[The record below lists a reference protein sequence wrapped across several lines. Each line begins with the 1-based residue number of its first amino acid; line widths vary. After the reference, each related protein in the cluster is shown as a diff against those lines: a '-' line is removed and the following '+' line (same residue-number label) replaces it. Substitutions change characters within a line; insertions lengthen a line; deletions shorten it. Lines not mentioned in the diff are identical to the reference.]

1 MSEPFIGEVTMFAG
15 GIAPPGW
22 AQCNGQLLQIAQ
34 NETLFSLIGTTYGGD
49 GTTTFALPD
58 LRGRTAINSGHG
70 VGLNNYAIGE
80 QGGAETVTLTESQI
94 PSHTH
99 ALQASANAGSWAKP
113 AGKVLAKSRRWN
125 IYRPNVPG
133 DNMNLSAIASTGDG
147 QPHNNMMPFQCV
159 NFIIALQGR
168 FPERN

>member
-15 GIAPPGW
+15 GYAPQGW
-22 AQCNGQLLQIAQ
+22 AQCDGQLLQIAE

-49 GTTTFALPD
+49 GRQTFALPD
-58 LRGRTAINSGHG
+58 LRGRTAINVGHG
-70 VGLNNYAIGE
+70 GGLAGYTIGE

-99 ALQASANAGSWAKP
+99 ALQASANAGSSAKP
-113 AGKVLAKSRRWN
+113 AGKVLAKSTRWD
-125 IYRPNVPG
+125 IYRPNIPG
-133 DNMNLSAIASTGDG
+133 DNMNSSAITSTGDD
-147 QPHNNMMPFQCV
+147 QPHNNMMPFQAV

-168 FPERN
+168 FPTRN